1 MAWLETEIVVSG
13 ETVNGGINSRDESAT
28 IEIPFQEGVE
38 VGGKVTVGDDD
49 FTIVS
54 IDNLGGRDETLSL
67 EVTNDKPVSRRT
79 GNKSKRQE
87 VSDEDDG

>member
-13 ETVNGGINSRDESAT
+13 ETVNGGINSRDDSVL
-28 IEIPFQEGVE
+28 IEIPYQDGVE
-38 VGGKVTVGDDD
+38 VGGKVTVSSDD

-54 IDNLGGRDETLSL
+54 VDNVGGRDETLSL
-67 EVTNDKPVSRRT
+67 EVSNDKSVSRRT
-79 GNKSKRQE
+79 GSKSKRQE